1 MADSGG
7 MLKVQPKQSQEQRR
21 PDRDDVLPRTT
32 ESGPV
37 PSGPPCSRKT
47 SLSHCS
53 CILEPFFKRTSA
65 TCLDSVPQTCPPAC
79 KLSRSDSF
87 LSLYV
92 SVLAVCLF
100 VPLKMCFHRKC
111 CVLSNLKKKSKKS
124 FCVFSS
130 QFQRLGETQRVIS
143 RQVDVQRADSS
154 DGLLKFTL

>member
-47 SLSHCS
+47 SLSQCS

-65 TCLDSVPQTCPPAC
+65 ACLDSVPQTCPPAC

-92 SVLAVCLF
+92 SVSAVCLF
-100 VPLKMCFHRKC
+100 VPSKTCFHRKC
-111 CVLSNLKKKSKKS
+111 CVLSNYLFFPKNPFACFHLNFK
-124 FCVFSS
+124 
-130 QFQRLGETQRVIS
+130 G
-143 RQVDVQRADSS
+143 
-154 DGLLKFTL
+154 